1 MLACRSFKHCLAIS
15 VGLLIGGGSLSSLA
29 GTATSCQQVLLENS
43 TNIQQAQMDQT
54 IEALAAMKLKL
65 DKSLS
70 QGNLKNSTAMKVLA
84 QDFEVKRT
92 ELLRRADGLL
102 TKNQLR
108 SKMLQRIRELQKLEQ
123 QKDQRES
130 ETREIE
136 TVSTFGPFKKP
147 FKLVDN
153 LSNIKLPLNY
163 GPAIPP
169 AYSFVFLQEQNA
181 VILLNRHLGP
191 SRFDLETGKVTK
203 LLEYDHEG
211 AFQISK
217 DQKTLY
223 ALTGKGI
230 LNTYNLQDMTLK
242 DSVQLGKIKTS
253 TRAPYRDFEFSPS
266 GDEVLIGTTIR
277 EGRFSGLRIYQL
289 FDLHTGKKLPWQGVR
304 GAVDSKDGSAGFISS
319 SEILFSSKPQGKM
332 LIYNFQTGSHRLE
345 GEKANEAPLQSVVV
359 SKDHQQI
366 SYLQGDRLFTR
377 ILGQDKQIANKG
389 QETAEVRHP
398 SLKFLLSGAKTD
410 YLSLVWH
417 DSIEVLDQSN
427 LNTVF
432 NFEYRYSQ
440 MSLQNDQRYIM
451 TLGAVF
457 GLDQKSILVAYN
469 KVKDNGDPEI
479 YFDVWKSE

>member
-15 VGLLIGGGSLSSLA
+15 VGLLLGGGSLSAFA
-29 GTATSCQQVLLENS
+29 GTGPSCQQVLLENS

-70 QGNLKNSTAMKVLA
+70 QGNLKGSVSLKVLA
-84 QDFEVKRT
+84 YDFEVKQA
-92 ELLRRADGLL
+92 ELLKRASGLL
-102 TKNQLR
+102 NKNQLR
-108 SKMLQRIRELQKLEQ
+108 LKMHQRIRELQKLEQ
-123 QKDQRES
+123 QKDQKES

-136 TVSTFGPFKKP
+136 AVSTFGPFKKP

-153 LSNIKLPLNY
+153 LSNIKLPFNY

-181 VILLNRHLGP
+181 VILLNRHLAP
-191 SRFDLETGKVTK
+191 TRFDLETGKVTK

-223 ALTGKGI
+223 ALTGKGM

-242 DSVQLGKIKTS
+242 DSVQLNKLKRS

-266 GDEVLIGTTIR
+266 GDEVLIGTAVR
-277 EGRFSGLRIYQL
+277 DGRFSGLRIYQL
-289 FDLHTGKKLPWQGVR
+289 FDFHTGKKIPWQGVR

-319 SEILFSSKPQGKM
+319 SDIFFSSKPQGKM
-332 LIYNFQTGSHRLE
+332 LIYNFQTGAHRLE
-345 GEKANEAPLQSVVV
+345 GEKGNEAPLQSVVV

-366 SYLQGDRLFTR
+366 SYLQGDGLFTR
-377 ILGQDKQIANKG
+377 ILGQDKLIANKE

-427 LNTVF
+427 LSTVF
-432 NFEYRYSQ
+432 SFEDHYSQ
-440 MSLQNDQRYIM
+440 ISLQNGQSHIE

-457 GLDQKSILVAYN
+457 DLDQKAILVAYN
-469 KVKDNGDPEI
+469 KVKSNGEPDI